1 MLAKF
6 NVRFLQICTTWTSD
20 RIEKHLQQTSLAV
33 TLVLKETA
41 GTLFIQKMVTE
52 FDQSIKKASKPARNQ
67 PFYELTTLQWS
78 DYL

>member
-20 RIEKHLQQTSLAV
+20 RIEKHLQQTSSTV
-33 TLVLKETA
+33 TLVLKEKA
-41 GTLFIQKMVTE
+41 GTLSLPKMVTE
-52 FDQSIKKASKPARNQ
+52 FDQSFKKESKPASHQ